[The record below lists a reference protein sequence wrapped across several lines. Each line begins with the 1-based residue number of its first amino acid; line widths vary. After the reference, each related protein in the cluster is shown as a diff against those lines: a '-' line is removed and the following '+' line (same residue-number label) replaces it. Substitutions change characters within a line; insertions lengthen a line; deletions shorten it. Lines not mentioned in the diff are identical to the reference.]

1 MDNASA
7 PWTGK
12 PGRLRDL
19 LRQMASGEDLPGGVA
34 LVGDAT
40 SHAFAAA
47 GLVTP
52 DLPHTAP
59 DPHVRYDV
67 ASLTKVMVTWPLVGR
82 AVAAGALEL
91 DAPVG
96 RYLPQYA
103 TMPGAAVTTRQI
115 LTHTARLDPVTG
127 LHRYVGKT
135 RDLVETIL
143 SAPLQEPGRRY
154 IDRGYILL
162 GLLLERLQGRGL
174 RDQARDLWDGLGMR
188 ETTYGPVPAGP
199 TTAPTERRL
208 AGAAATWGTVH
219 DESTA
224 LMGGVAGHAGVFTTA
239 HDLATYSRSLLGTW
253 AGHGQDVVY
262 QTYAHHSRE
271 PALWLFQEHAQ
282 GLGWLLTTDGVI
294 HHDGYTGSS
303 IAVHPERG
311 RFAAVLT
318 NAVHFGRERR
328 RLPEL
333 RQAVRDAV
341 L

>member
-1 MDNASA
+1 MVAA
-7 PWTGK
+7 G
-12 PGRLRDL
+12 
-19 LRQMASGEDLPGGVA
+19 DLPGGVA
-34 LVGDAT
+34 VVGDAA

-82 AVAAGALEL
+82 AVAAGALDL

-96 RYLPQYA
+96 RYLTRYA
-103 TMPGAAVTTRQI
+103 TTPGAAVTTRQI

-127 LHRYVGKT
+127 LHRYVGT
-135 RDLVETIL
+135 THDLVETIL
-143 SAPLQEPGRRY
+143 AAPLQEPGRRY

-174 RDQARDLWDGLGMR
+174 RDQARDLWDEFGMR
-188 ETTYGPVPAGP
+188 ETTYGPVAAGP
-199 TTAPTERRL
+199 DTAPTERRL
-208 AGAAATWGTVH
+208 AGAGATWGTVH

-239 HDLATYSRSLLGTW
+239 HDLARYCRALLGTW
-253 AGHGQDVVY
+253 TDPGRPGGVVS
-262 QTYAHHSRE
+262 QAYAQQSRE
-271 PALWLFQEHAQ
+271 AALWLSHEHAQ
-282 GLGWLLTTDGVI
+282 CLGWLLTADGVV
-294 HHDGYTGSS
+294 HHDGFTGASLA
-303 IAVHPERG
+303 IHPDRG
-311 RFAAVLT
+311 RFAGVLT
-318 NAVHFGRERR
+318 NSVHFGRERR
-328 RLPEL
+328 RLPDL